1 MLPCMAAP
9 TERLLPIGRF
19 ARLTGLTIRALRHY
33 DELGLLAP
41 AWIDPETGFRFYG
54 IQQMQRAGGI
64 KQLRDLDVSL
74 DEVRSLL
81 EAADGGGVQDLLVLH
96 RDRVAGEIARL
107 EEVRRQLDSIIDG
120 RERLMGVAREPVLD
134 QAAERQLAVD
144 LFNHVW
150 TLLEKSERTADED
163 DEMLHA
169 AHASRFHW
177 TAVGTRIHAARG
189 EWQCARVYS
198 VLGRGEPA
206 LHHAR
211 RCLELALEADDSEDW
226 DVPFAYEAL
235 ARAHAVAGDAA
246 EARRYVE
253 LARADAGK
261 IAEAEDRE
269 LVLADL
275 ETIPA

>member
-1 MLPCMAAP
+1 MLPSMAAP

-64 KQLRDLDVSL
+64 KQLR
-74 DEVRSLL
+74 
-81 EAADGGGVQDLLVLH
+81 G
-96 RDRVAGEIARL
+96 
-107 EEVRRQLDSIIDG
+107 
-120 RERLMGVAREPVLD
+120 
-134 QAAERQLAVD
+134 
-144 LFNHVW
+144 
-150 TLLEKSERTADED
+150 
-163 DEMLHA
+163 
-169 AHASRFHW
+169 
-177 TAVGTRIHAARG
+177 
-189 EWQCARVYS
+189 
-198 VLGRGEPA
+198 
-206 LHHAR
+206 
-211 RCLELALEADDSEDW
+211 LELALEADDAEDW

-261 IAEAEDRE
+261 IAEPEDRE

-275 ETIPA
+275 ETIPV